1 MQPFQLKRS
10 FELAYVEAISIR
22 HIIYYLG
29 AVQICFDDVTKIW
42 LNRDNNYHYCLKFF
56 NGYWSL
62 YFAKCSSICV
72 ICFLKF
78 GGRTS

>member
-22 HIIYYLG
+22 HIKYYLG

-42 LNRDNNYHYCLKFF
+42 LNRDN
-56 NGYWSL
+56 
-62 YFAKCSSICV
+62 IITTV
-72 ICFLKF
+72 
-78 GGRTS
+78 